1 MNLNIN
7 CLIFRIM
14 RKLKFRKKFCC
25 SITACL
31 SLFAVC
37 SNSLYA
43 ANESGSGDLPIVVND
58 SQQDAKEL
66 KAGVKAPD
74 FTLTSIKGESVK
86 LSDFSSQ
93 VVVLYFWASSAPE
106 SRRITADIARL
117 EKQYKNADLSFV
129 GVSLDVNK
137 AAWQAAVNSDG
148 LTGPQLSELKNL
160 ENADIAKLYGVD
172 AIPAVYIIDPDGV
185 LISIDNA
192 AVDLSQKLK
201 DIFGR

>member
-1 MNLNIN
+1 MGN
-7 CLIFRIM
+7 
-14 RKLKFRKKFCC
+14 LKFRKKFCC

-43 ANESGSGDLPIVVND
+43 ANESGSGGLPIVVND
-58 SQQDAKEL
+58 SQQDAEEL

-74 FTLTSIKGESVK
+74 FTLTSIDGKSVK

-93 VVVLYFWASSAPE
+93 VVVLYFWASSVPE
-106 SRRITADIARL
+106 SRKINADVAKL
-117 EKQYKNADLSFV
+117 EEHYKEADLSFV

-137 AAWQAAVNSDG
+137 ADWQAAVKSAG

-160 ENADIAKLYGVD
+160 ENADVAKLYGLK
-172 AIPAVYIIDPDGV
+172 AIPTVFIIDPDGV
-185 LISIDNA
+185 IVYIYNA
-192 AVDLSQKLK
+192 DVDLPQKMK
-201 DIFGR
+201 DLSGR

>member
-1 MNLNIN
+1 
-7 CLIFRIM
+7 
-14 RKLKFRKKFCC
+14 
-25 SITACL
+25 L

-43 ANESGSGDLPIVVND
+43 ANESGSGGLPIVVND

-86 LSDFSSQ
+86 LSDLPIQ
-93 VVVLYFWASSAPE
+93 YYVLYFWASTSPE

-117 EKQYKNADLSFV
+117 EKQYEYSDVEFV

-160 ENADIAKLYGVD
+160 ENANVAKLYGLE
-172 AIPAVYIIDPDGV
+172 AIPTIYILNPDGV
-185 LISIDNA
+185 IVSIENA
-192 AVDLSQKLK
+192 DVDLSQKLK